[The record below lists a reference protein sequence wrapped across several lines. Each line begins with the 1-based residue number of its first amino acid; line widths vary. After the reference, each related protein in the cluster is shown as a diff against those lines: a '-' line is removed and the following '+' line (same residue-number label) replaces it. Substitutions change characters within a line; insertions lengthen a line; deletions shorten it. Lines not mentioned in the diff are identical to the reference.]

1 MMEVEGRLLLL
12 CVVWLLYFLI
22 HSLLASLGVK
32 GWVARRWPGL
42 MPAYRLGFNALAG
55 LLLIPPLYLVYGSG
69 SEYLWRWQGLAGWL
83 ANGLALLALAGFY
96 WSLRFYDTGEFI
108 GLRQWRERERKVEDQ
123 EHFHISPLHRYVRH
137 PWYSLGLVLIW
148 TRDMT
153 PEFLLTAVL
162 ATLYFLFG
170 SRLEE
175 RKLLVYHGERYRR
188 YRNRVPGLI
197 PLPWRVLSS
206 EEARALTEAPPG
218 KP

>member
-1 MMEVEGRLLLL
+1 MEVEGRLLLL
-12 CVVWLLYFLI
+12 CVAWLLYFLI

-32 GWVARRWPGL
+32 GWVARRWPDL
-42 MPAYRLGFNALAG
+42 MPAYRLGYNALAG

-69 SEYLWRWQGLAGWL
+69 SEYLWRWQGLTWWL

-108 GLRQWRERERKVEDQ
+108 GLRQWRQRERRVEDQ

-170 SRLEE
+170 SWLEE

-206 EEARALTEAPPG
+206 EEARALTGAPPG